1 MSKPAKHPKHPL
13 SRYLTEWRVPWMR
26 ALKDNPATPDKKAHY
41 SPNPIELDANGN
53 PVGKAELYQR
63 MVREL
68 ADPYCTGLRAVE
80 LQRIWIRL
88 PGHGLRSW
96 GHIVTDAKAL
106 AESRPKDYW
115 YTFTIESEST
125 ESAKES
131 YVVVWKQWAGDVKP
145 REYVCTVYI
154 PAHGGEEPHE
164 AIAIAKTI
172 VEALNRVEQVEP
184 QL

>member
-1 MSKPAKHPKHPL
+1 MSKPAKHPL

-26 ALKDNPATPDKKAHY
+26 ALKDNPATPNKKAQY
-41 SPNPIELDANGN
+41 SPDPIQLDANGEL
-53 PVGKAELYQR
+53 VSKAELYQR

-80 LQRIWIRL
+80 LQRIWMRQ

-96 GHIVTDAKAL
+96 GHIVADAKAL

-115 YTFTIESEST
+115 YTFTIESPEG
-125 ESAKES
+125 ENES
-131 YVVVWKQWAGDVKP
+131 YVVVWKQWAGDAKP

-154 PAHGGEEPHE
+154 PAPRGEEPRE

-172 VEALNRVEQVEP
+172 VEALNHGVWIRNYP